1 MANRLSG
8 ATSPYLLQHADNPVD
23 WWEWS
28 DEAFAEAAQ
37 RDVPVLL
44 SVGYA
49 ACHWCH
55 VMAHESFEDPA
66 TAAQMN
72 AGFVAVKVDRE
83 ERPDIDA
90 VYMAATQAMT
100 GQGGWPM
107 TCFLT
112 PTGEPFHCGTY
123 YPPAPRHGM
132 PSFRQLL
139 DAVSRAWREDGE
151 RVRGAAGQ
159 IAGRLADSTGAVLPA
174 EAVDGAALAEAVAG
188 LRETFDAQAGGFGG
202 APKFPPSMA
211 LEFLL
216 RHHERTGSAEALEM
230 VTLTCERM
238 ARGGMY
244 DQLAGGFARY
254 SVDARWVVPHF
265 EKMLYDNA
273 LLLRVYAHLARLTRS
288 PLALRVADETAAFLL
303 RDLRTAEGGFAS
315 ALDADT
321 DGVEGKTYAWT
332 PAQLVEV
339 LGAEDGAWAARLLAV
354 TRTGT
359 FEHGASTLQLLA
371 DPDDAARWDRVR
383 AALLAARNERPQP
396 ARDDKVV
403 TAWNGLAIVALAE
416 GGTALERPG
425 WVDAAASAADL
436 LLTRHVVD
444 GRLRRSSRDGHVGAA
459 AGVLEDHAALADG
472 LLALHQATGAA
483 RWLAAATDL
492 LDLTLAHFAADAGTG
507 PDPHTPAEDATAAD
521 AAAGVFFDTADD
533 AEALLHRPRDVT
545 DNATPCG
552 SSALASALLTASV
565 LTEEGGRY
573 RTTAEDALHG
583 AGTLLRKYPRF
594 AGHWLTAAEALLG
607 GPLQVAVVGEGQ
619 QLLALA
625 RRVAAGG
632 TVIVAG
638 APDAPGVPLLAARP
652 LVDGRAAAY
661 VCRGFVC
668 DRPVTDP
675 DALSDA
681 LARGR

>member
-28 DEAFAEAAQ
+28 DEAFAEAAR

-55 VMAHESFEDPA
+55 VMAHESFEDAA
-66 TAAQMN
+66 TAEQLN
-72 AGFVAVKVDRE
+72 TDFVAIKVDRE

-123 YPPAPRHGM
+123 YPPEPRHGM

-151 RVRGAAGQ
+151 RVRGAAEQ
-159 IAGRLADSTGAVLPA
+159 IAGRLAEAAAAALPPDT
-174 EAVDGAALAEAVAG
+174 VDAAALAEAVTA
-188 LRETFDAQAGGFGG
+188 LAEAFDGRVGGFGG
-202 APKFPPSMA
+202 APKFPPSMV

-216 RHHERTGSAEALEM
+216 RHHERTGSAAALGM
-230 VTLTCERM
+230 ATLTCDRM

-254 SVDARWVVPHF
+254 SVDAGWVVPHF

-273 LLLRVYAHLARLTRS
+273 LLLRVYAHLARMTGS
-288 PLALRVADETAAFLL
+288 VQALRVADETAAFLV

-332 PAQLVEV
+332 PAQLEEV
-339 LGAEDGAWAARLLAV
+339 LGADDGAWAARLLSV
-354 TRTGT
+354 TAEGT
-359 FEHGASTLQLLA
+359 FEHGASTLQLLV
-371 DPDDAARWDRVR
+371 DPDDPARWVRVR
-383 AALLAARNERPQP
+383 AALLAARDERPQP

-416 GGTALERPG
+416 GGAALARPG
-425 WVDAAASAADL
+425 WVEAAVTAAEL
-436 LLTRHVVD
+436 LLSRHVVD
-444 GRLRRSSRDGHVGAA
+444 GRLRRSSRGGTVGAA

-483 RWLAAATDL
+483 RWLDAAVEL
-492 LDLTLAHFAADAGTG
+492 LDTTLAHFLAD
-507 PDPHTPAEDATAAD
+507 
-521 AAAGVFFDTADD
+521 GVLFDTADD
-533 AEALLHRPRDVT
+533 AETLLHRPREVA
-545 DNATPCG
+545 DNATPSG

-565 LTEEGGRY
+565 LTEDGGRF
-573 RTTAEDALHG
+573 RSAAEAALRG
-583 AGTLLRKYPRF
+583 AGTVTRRYPRF
-594 AGHWLTAAEALLG
+594 AGHWLTAAEAAVA
-607 GPLQVAVVGEGQ
+607 GPLQVAIAGSGPA
-619 QLLALA
+619 LLAEA
-625 RRVAAGG
+625 RRLAPGG

-638 APDAPGVPLLAARP
+638 EPDAPGVPLLAGRP
-652 LVDGRAAAY
+652 LVGGGAAAY

-668 DRPVTDP
+668 DFPVTTP
-675 DALSDA
+675 AA
-681 LARGR
+681 LAAAVRPR